1 MWFFAAM
8 GTGASKGNNA
18 QAANNDLVEELEDAK
33 LDEEYESQL
42 EEKRKQVR
50 MENIIFNL
58 LLY

>member
-1 MWFFAAM
+1 M